1 MNKSVV
7 CLSLLRPQYRR
18 AYVKKIRPHNFTAGD
33 SVLLTSDSVLFR
45 NTEEHGLT
53 STLNVIRV
61 VKEKVGRDLYKVE
74 HGNQGIVLKE
84 KVERDLYKVEHGNQ
98 GIVLFGSEMV
108 PYTPSSSDSR
118 DSTQSTSTSLL
129 IESRL
134 VLDKIAMYAICCEEE
149 VQPKYDIKVVV
160 KSTGYDFP
168 VDDTADLTP
177 LFYMAFDCGFM
188 ATLTEDEDWKECL
201 ENYHATLLHYV
212 QKI

>member
-74 HGNQGIVLKE
+74 HGNQGIVL
-84 KVERDLYKVEHGNQ
+84 
-98 GIVLFGSEMV
+98 FGSEMV

-129 IESRL
+129 IEPRL
-134 VLDKIAMYAICCEEE
+134 VLDKIAMYAKL
-149 VQPKYDIKVVV
+149 QRDFFAARRKYSPSMISKLLLKVLVMI
-160 KSTGYDFP
+160 SLLMIL
-168 VDDTADLTP
+168 LT
-177 LFYMAFDCGFM
+177 
-188 ATLTEDEDWKECL
+188 
-201 ENYHATLLHYV
+201 
-212 QKI
+212 